1 MRIEQLYIKNFKN
14 LKEFSIDFD
23 KEALTS
29 VVVGRNATG
38 KSNLMEALVTIFRD
52 LDLEP
57 EAGSEFSYQLR
68 YSIRDKIVE
77 IDSDRSRSSGKVTVS
92 IDSGKPQ
99 SAKIL
104 RDSSQGLLPETV
116 FAYYSGDSNR
126 LEHLFDR
133 HLLNF
138 RNAMIEGDINARP
151 RLIYGRLIHS
161 QFALLSFFSEKDQ
174 DALSFLAEE
183 LGILDL
189 QSVLFVLNQPYW
201 ARSKKQSVSTGG
213 DPRFWGARGVVSE
226 FLSRLYKKSLAP
238 LRLSQKVKTEIGSAP
253 SREHL
258 YLFLKDKPALEDLVA
273 SIAEIGDIK
282 EAGAFF
288 RTLESAYVSDL
299 IPETRI
305 RVEKRNI
312 DGGITFRELSE
323 GEQQLLMV
331 LGLLRFTKNEESLFL
346 LDEPD
351 THLNPAWGQRY
362 LKLIERAV
370 GPYPSSQIIMATHDP
385 LVFSGLTRNEVR
397 IIAQKDEGGEIKA
410 IVPSIDPKGLG
421 VAGILMS
428 EFYDL
433 PSQLDI
439 ETQEIMEERTRLLAK
454 GEKRTPKETERMR
467 ELTNEISNLGF
478 TKIFRDP
485 LYTQFVQAMAKRE
498 EFTKPKLTQ
507 KDIDA
512 QEEIAAEILENILK
526 KEGK

>member
-1 MRIEQLYIKNFKN
+1 MRIEQLYIKDFKN
-14 LKEFSIDFD
+14 LKDFSIDFD

-29 VVVGRNATG
+29 VIVGRNATG

-57 EAGSEFSYQLR
+57 EAGSEFTYKLR
-68 YSIRDKIVE
+68 YSIRDKVVE
-77 IDSDRSRSSGKVTVS
+77 INSDRSRSTGKVTVV

-104 RDSSQGLLPETV
+104 RDNSQKLLPETV

-126 LEHLFDR
+126 LEQLFDR

-138 RNAMIEGDINARP
+138 RNAMIEGNINARP

-189 QSVLFVLNQPYW
+189 QSVLFVLNQPHW
-201 ARSKKQSVSTGG
+201 ARGKKQAVSSGG

-226 FLSRLYKKSLAP
+226 FLSRLYTKSLAP
-238 LRLSQKVKTEIGSAP
+238 LRLSQKVKTEIGSFP

-258 YLFLKDKPALEDLVA
+258 YLFLQDKKALEELVA
-273 SIAEIGDIK
+273 SIAEIGDIN
-282 EAGAFF
+282 EAGPFF

-305 RVEKRNI
+305 RVEKRNL

-362 LKLIERAV
+362 LKLIKRAV
-370 GPYPSSQIIMATHDP
+370 GPHPSSQIIMATHDP

-397 IIAQKDEGGEIKA
+397 IIAQQKESGVIEA

-439 ETQEIMEERTRLLAK
+439 ETQEILEERTRLLAK
-454 GEKRTPKETERMR
+454 GDKRTSKETKRMR
-467 ELTNEISNLGF
+467 EITNEISKLGF

-485 LYTQFVQAMAKRE
+485 LYTQFVQAIAKRQ
-498 EFTKPKLTQ
+498 EFTKPELTQ
-507 KDIDA
+507 KDIEA
-512 QEEIAAEILENILK
+512 QEEIAAEILESILK

>member
-1 MRIEQLYIKNFKN
+1 MKIETLFIKDFKN

-29 VVVGRNATG
+29 VIVGRNATG

-57 EAGSEFSYQLR
+57 EAGSEFTYQLR
-68 YSIRDKIVE
+68 YSIRDKTVE
-77 IDSDRSRSSGKVTVS
+77 IDSDRSRSTGKVTVS
-92 IDSGKPQ
+92 IDGGKTQ

-104 RDSSQGLLPETV
+104 RDNGQGLLPETV

-126 LEHLFDR
+126 LEHLFDK

-174 DALSFLAEE
+174 DALNFLAEE

-189 QSVLFVLNQPYW
+189 QSVLFVLNQPHW

-238 LRLSQKVKTEIGSAP
+238 LRLSQKVKTEIGSAS

-273 SIAEIGDIK
+273 SIAEIGDIN

-305 RVEKRNI
+305 RVEKRNL

-362 LKLIERAV
+362 LKLIKRAV
-370 GPYPSSQIIMATHDP
+370 GPHPSSQIIMATHDP

-397 IIAQKDEGGEIKA
+397 IIAQKDNGKDIEA
-410 IVPSIDPKGLG
+410 TVPTVDPKGLG

-454 GEKRTPKETERMR
+454 EETRTPEETERMR
-467 ELTNEISNLGF
+467 ELTDEISNLGF

-485 LYTQFVQAMAKRE
+485 LYTQFVQAMTKRK

-512 QEEIAAEILENILK
+512 QEEIAAEILENILR

>member
-1 MRIEQLYIKNFKN
+1 MRIEQLYIKDFKN
-14 LKEFSIDFD
+14 LKDFSIDFD
-23 KEALTS
+23 KEALAS

-57 EAGSEFSYQLR
+57 EAGSEFTYQLR

-77 IDSDRSRSSGKVTVS
+77 IDSDHSRSTGKVTVT
-92 IDSGKPQ
+92 IDGGKPQ

-161 QFALLSFFSEKDQ
+161 QFALLSFFSEQDQ

-189 QSVLFVLNQPYW
+189 QSVLFVLNQPHW

-226 FLSRLYKKSLAP
+226 FLSLLYKKSLAP
-238 LRLSQKVKTEIGSAP
+238 LRLSQKVKTEIGSSP

-258 YLFLKDKPALEDLVA
+258 YLFLQDKKALEDLVA
-273 SIAEIGDIK
+273 SITEIDEIN

-288 RTLESAYVSDL
+288 RTLESSYVSDL

-305 RVEKRNI
+305 RVEKRNL
-312 DGGITFRELSE
+312 DGGISFRELSE

-351 THLNPAWGQRY
+351 THLNPAWGQKY
-362 LKLIERAV
+362 LKLIKRAV
-370 GPYPSSQIIMATHDP
+370 GPHPTSQIVMATHDP
-385 LVFSGLTRNEVR
+385 LVFSGLTRKEVR
-397 IIAQKDEGGEIKA
+397 IIARPDEGGEIEA
-410 IVPSIDPKGLG
+410 IIPSIDPKGLG

-439 ETQEIMEERTRLLAK
+439 ETQEVMEERTRLLAK
-454 GEKRTPKETERMR
+454 GDQRTQEETEMMR
-467 ELTNEISNLGF
+467 ELTNEISQLGF

-498 EFTKPKLTQ
+498 EFIKPKLTQ

-512 QEEIAAEILENILK
+512 QELIAAEILESILK

>member
-14 LKEFSIDFD
+14 LKEFSIGFD

-29 VVVGRNATG
+29 VIVGRNATG

-57 EAGSEFSYQLR
+57 ESGSEFAYQLR
-68 YSIRDKIVE
+68 YSIRDKVVE
-77 IDSDRSRSSGKVTVS
+77 IDSDRSRSTSKVTVA
-92 IDSGKPQ
+92 IDGGKPQ

-104 RDSSQGLLPETV
+104 RDNTQKLLPETV

-189 QSVLFVLNQPYW
+189 QSVLFVLNQPHW
-201 ARSKKQSVSTGG
+201 ARSKKQSVSSGG

-226 FLSRLYKKSLAP
+226 FLSRLYTKSLAP

-258 YLFLKDKPALEDLVA
+258 YLFLKDKTALEELVA
-273 SIAEIGDIK
+273 SIAEIGDIN

-305 RVEKRNI
+305 RVEKRNL

-362 LKLIERAV
+362 LKLIKRAV
-370 GPYPSSQIIMATHDP
+370 GPHPSSQIIMATHDP

-397 IIAQKDEGGEIKA
+397 IIAQQEESGAVEA

-439 ETQEIMEERTRLLAK
+439 ETQEILEERTRLLAK
-454 GEKRTPKETERMR
+454 GEKRTPKETKRMR
-467 ELTNEISNLGF
+467 EITNEISKLGF

-485 LYTQFVQAMAKRE
+485 LYTQFVQAMAKRQ
-498 EFTKPKLTQ
+498 EFTKPELTQ
-507 KDIDA
+507 KDIEA
-512 QEEIAAEILENILK
+512 QEEIAAEILESILK

>member
-1 MRIEQLYIKNFKN
+1 MRIEQLYIKKSKN

-29 VVVGRNATG
+29 VIVGRNATG
-38 KSNLMEALVTIFRD
+38 KSNLLEALVTIFRD

-57 EAGSEFSYQLR
+57 EAGSVFAYKLR
-68 YSIRDKIVE
+68 YSIRGKTVL
-77 IDSDRSRSSGKVTVS
+77 IDSDSCRSKGRVTVS
-92 IDSGKPQ
+92 VDGGKPQ

-104 RDSSQGLLPETV
+104 RDNSLGLLPETV

-161 QFALLSFFSEKDQ
+161 QFALLSFFSEQDQ
-174 DALSFLAEE
+174 DALNFLKEE
-183 LGILDL
+183 LGIIDL
-189 QSVLFVLNQPYW
+189 QSVLFVLNQPHW
-201 ARSKKQSVSTGG
+201 ARSKKQAVAVGG

-226 FLSRLYKKSLAP
+226 FLSLLYKQSLAP
-238 LRLSQKVKTEIGSAP
+238 LRLTQKVKTEIGSAP

-258 YLFLKDKPALEDLVA
+258 YLFLKDKQALENLVA
-273 SIAEIGDIK
+273 SISEIGEIK
-282 EAGAFF
+282 ETGAFF

-305 RVEKRNI
+305 RVEKRNL

-362 LKLIERAV
+362 LKLIKKAV
-370 GPYPSSQIIMATHDP
+370 GPHPTSQIIMATHDP
-385 LVFSGLTRNEVR
+385 LVFSGLTRKEVR
-397 IIAQKDEGGEIKA
+397 IIANVDDSGKIESM
-410 IVPSIDPKGLG
+410 VPTTDPKGLG
-421 VAGILMS
+421 VAGILMG

-433 PSQLDI
+433 HSQLDI
-439 ETQEIMEERTRLLAK
+439 ETQETLEERTRLLAK
-454 GEKRTPKETERMR
+454 DEQRTSEETERMR
-467 ELTNEISNLGF
+467 ELTNEISQLGF

-485 LYTQFVQAMAKRE
+485 LYTQFAQAMAKRQ
-498 EFTKPKLTQ
+498 EFTKPKLTR
-507 KDIDA
+507 KDLEE
-512 QEEIAAEILENILK
+512 QEQIAAEILGEILG
-526 KEGK
+526 KEGE